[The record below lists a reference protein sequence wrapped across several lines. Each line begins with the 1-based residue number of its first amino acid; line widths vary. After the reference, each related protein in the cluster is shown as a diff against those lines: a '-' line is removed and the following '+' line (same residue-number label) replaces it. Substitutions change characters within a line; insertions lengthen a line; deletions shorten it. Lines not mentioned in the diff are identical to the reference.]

1 MNRKWFFGIFI
12 MVVFLLLGCN
22 SKNEPE
28 ENKNISILYADWAG
42 TVALTNVT
50 KAVLEQKM
58 GYNVTLTEATVNDI
72 YPALARGEY
81 DFFMGAWL
89 PKTHERYLY
98 HYDYKIR
105 NVGPNYHG
113 AQTGLA
119 VPDYLPIK
127 SITELNEYKEQFG
140 GRITAIEAG
149 AGIVNNSEE
158 AKRVYHLDFS
168 ISTSS
173 TQSMLQQ
180 LDNAIKRNEWIVVTG
195 WRPHWMFSRY
205 NLKFLDDPQQIY
217 GTVESINTVTRKG
230 LRQSN
235 PKLYKFLRN
244 VSLNHSEMQSLIDDI
259 HYLPGN
265 PYQAAKNWAEK
276 NNDVVSKWLPG
287 ED

>member
-1 MNRKWFFGIFI
+1 MLI
-12 MVVFLLLGCN
+12 LGCN
-22 SKNEPE
+22 SKKEPT
-28 ENKNISILYADWAG
+28 ENKNISIIYANWAG

-50 KAVLEQKM
+50 KVVLEQKL
-58 GYNVTLTEATVNDI
+58 GYNVRLTEATVNDI

-119 VPDYLPIK
+119 VPDYVPVQ
-127 SITELNEYKEQFG
+127 SITELNDNIDKFG
-140 GRITAIEAG
+140 GKITGIEDG
-149 AGIVNNSEE
+149 AGVVNNTEE
-158 AKRVYHLDFS
+158 AKRVYQLDFS
-168 ISTSS
+168 INTSS

-180 LDNAIKRNEWIVVTG
+180 LDDAVKRNEWIVVTG

-217 GTVESINTVTRKG
+217 GTVESINTIARKD
-230 LRQSN
+230 LRKSN
-235 PKLYKFLRN
+235 PQLYKFLRKVN
-244 VSLNHSEMQSLIDDI
+244 LTHVEMESLIDDI
-259 HYLPGN
+259 NYLPGN

-276 NNDVVSKWLPG
+276 NNDVVSKWLP
-287 ED
+287 DQD